1 MRIAIIAALPGELKP
16 LVQGWQQQPA
26 DVKGIS
32 VWTTERGDDE
42 LIAVS
47 GGMGSNAAL
56 RSVTAAE
63 FFGSPDLL
71 LSVGWAGALNQ
82 ELKAGECY
90 IPAETI
96 DVQTGERF
104 FSPGDD
110 RRLRLVTSTGVA
122 DANEKRRLQ
131 ESYGAALVDME
142 AATVAR
148 LAQMRDIPFV
158 PFKGISDAQDAELPD
173 LNSFIDPQGQ
183 MQMVPFLG
191 HIATRPRFWG
201 PLMKLGR
208 NSSVAAQAIAK
219 RVNEFLKTKE
229 IEKR

>member
-16 LVQGWQQQPA
+16 LVQGWTQQPS

-47 GGMGSNAAL
+47 GGMGSHAAL

-71 LSVGWAGALNQ
+71 LSVGWAGALNR
-82 ELKAGECY
+82 ELKVGECY
-90 IPAETI
+90 VPAETI

-104 FSPGDD
+104 FSAGDTG
-110 RRLRLVTSTGVA
+110 RLRLVTSIGVA
-122 DANEKRRLQ
+122 DAIEKRRLE

-158 PFKGISDAQDAELPD
+158 PFKGVSDAQDAELPD

-183 MQMVPFLG
+183 MQMVPFLA
-191 HIATRPRFWG
+191 HVALRPGFWG
-201 PLMKLGR
+201 PLMKLGK
-208 NSSVAAQAIAK
+208 NSSLAAHAIAR
-219 RVNEFLKTKE
+219 RVNEFLKTKK
-229 IEKR
+229 IETQ